1 MLRVGITGGIGSGK
15 TTVCSIF
22 ERLGVPVY
30 YADLKAKELVNTNL
44 DLQNKITNA
53 FGQNSFIEG
62 AYNRAFIA
70 SIVFSDMRKLELLK
84 SIIHPF
90 VLNDWGEFCK
100 QHANFPYVVKEA
112 AIMLETDSKNSIDT
126 IVLVHAPLELRIQ
139 RIQERDHS
147 SKLEIEARINAQMS
161 EDEKMK
167 LANYIVYNDQKNSL
181 IEQVYALHQKF
192 TLSQLI

>member
-30 YADLKAKELVNTNL
+30 YADSRAKELVNTNSE
-44 DLQNKITNA
+44 LQNKITNA

-70 SIVFSDMRKLELLK
+70 SIVFSDKEKLELLN

-90 VLNDWGEFCK
+90 VLNDWEVFCHE
-100 QHANFPYVVKEA
+100 HAHCSYVIKEA
-112 AIMLETDSKNSIDT
+112 AIMLETDSKNSIDH
-126 IVLVHAPLELRIQ
+126 IVLVHSPLETRIQ
-139 RIQERDHS
+139 RIQKRDKVS
-147 SKLEIEARINAQMS
+147 EAEIKARIESQMS
-161 EDEKMK
+161 EDDKMK
-167 LANYIVYNDQKNSL
+167 LSDSVIYNDQEHSL
-181 IEQVYALHQKF
+181 IEQIMALHQKF
-192 TLSQLI
+192 NSL

>member
-30 YADLKAKELVNTNL
+30 YADSRAKELVNTNSE
-44 DLQNKITNA
+44 LQNKITNA

-70 SIVFSDMRKLELLK
+70 SIVFSDKEKLELLN

-90 VLNDWGEFCK
+90 VLNDWEVFC
-100 QHANFPYVVKEA
+100 HEHVHCSYVIKEA
-112 AIMLETDSKNSIDT
+112 AIMLETDSKNSIDH
-126 IVLVHAPLELRIQ
+126 IVLVHSPLETRIQ
-139 RIQERDHS
+139 RIQKRDKVS
-147 SKLEIEARINAQMS
+147 EAEIKDRIESQMS
-161 EDEKMK
+161 EDDKMK
-167 LANYIVYNDQKNSL
+167 LADSVIYNDQEHSL
-181 IEQVYALHQKF
+181 IEQVLALHQKF
-192 TLSQLI
+192 NLL

>member
-22 ERLGVPVY
+22 EKLGVPVY
-30 YADLKAKELVNTNL
+30 YADSRAKDLVNTNSE
-44 DLQNKITNA
+44 LQNKISDA

-70 SIVFSDMRKLELLK
+70 SIVFSDKQKLELLN

-90 VLNDWGEFCK
+90 VLNDWDAFCQK
-100 QHANFPYVVKEA
+100 HNENPYLIKEA
-112 AIMLETDSKNSIDT
+112 AIMLETESKNSVDH
-126 IVLVHAPLELRIQ
+126 IVLVHAPLETRIH
-139 RIQERDHS
+139 RIQERD
-147 SKLEIEARINAQMS
+147 KVAENEIKARIESQMP

-167 LANYIVYNDQKNSL
+167 MADSVIYNDQEHSL
-181 IEQVYALHQKF
+181 IEQVLNLHQKF
-192 TLSQLI
+192 KLL

>member
-30 YADLKAKELVNTNL
+30 YADSRAKDLVNTNSE
-44 DLQNKITNA
+44 LQNKITNA

-70 SIVFSDMRKLELLK
+70 SIVFSNKEKLELLN

-90 VLNDWGEFCK
+90 VLNDWEVFCK
-100 QHANFPYVVKEA
+100 MHSQNSYVIKEA
-112 AIMLETDSKNSIDT
+112 AIMLETDSKNSIDHV
-126 IVLVHAPLELRIQ
+126 VLVHSPLETRIQ
-139 RIQERDHS
+139 RIQKRDNVS
-147 SKLEIEARINAQMS
+147 ESEIKARIESQMS

-167 LANYIVYNDQKNSL
+167 LADSVVYNDQEHSL
-181 IEQVYALHQKF
+181 IEQVLALHQKF
-192 TLSQLI
+192 NSL

>member
-22 ERLGVPVY
+22 EKLGVPVY

-44 DLQNKITNA
+44 DLQNQITNA

-70 SIVFSDMRKLELLK
+70 SIVFSDKRKLELLN

-90 VLNDWGEFCK
+90 VLNDWEDYCK

-126 IVLVHAPLELRIQ
+126 VVLVHAPLELRIQ
-139 RIQERDHS
+139 WIQERDHA
-147 SKLEIEARINAQMS
+147 SKSEIEARINAQMS

-167 LANYIVYNDQKNSL
+167 LADYIVYNDQKHSL
-181 IEQVYALHQKF
+181 IEQVYTLHQKF

>member
-22 ERLGVPVY
+22 EKLGVPVY
-30 YADLKAKELVNTNL
+30 YADSRAKDLVNTNSE
-44 DLQNKITNA
+44 LQNKISDA

-70 SIVFSDMRKLELLK
+70 SIVFSDKQKLELLN

-90 VLNDWGEFCK
+90 VLNDWEAFCQK
-100 QHANFPYVVKEA
+100 HNESPYLIKEA
-112 AIMLETDSKNSIDT
+112 AIMLETESKNSVDH
-126 IVLVHAPLELRIQ
+126 IVLVHAPIETRIH
-139 RIQERDHS
+139 RIQERD
-147 SKLEIEARINAQMS
+147 KVTENEIKARIESQMP

-167 LANYIVYNDQKNSL
+167 MADSIIYNDQEHSL
-181 IEQVYALHQKF
+181 IEQVLNLHQKF
-192 TLSQLI
+192 KLL

>member
-22 ERLGVPVY
+22 EKLGVPVY
-30 YADLKAKELVNTNL
+30 YADSRANSLVNTNSE
-44 DLQNKITNA
+44 LQNKISNA

-70 SIVFSDMRKLELLK
+70 SIVFSDKQKLELLN

-90 VLNDWGEFCK
+90 VLNDWEAFCQK
-100 QHANFPYVVKEA
+100 HNESPYLIKEA
-112 AIMLETDSKNSIDT
+112 AIMLETESKNSVDH
-126 IVLVHAPLELRIQ
+126 IVLVHAPLETRIH
-139 RIQERDHS
+139 RIQERD
-147 SKLEIEARINAQMS
+147 KVTENEIKARIESQMP

-167 LANYIVYNDQKNSL
+167 MADSIIFNDQEHSL
-181 IEQVYALHQKF
+181 IEQVLNLHQKF
-192 TLSQLI
+192 KLL